1 MSETTGLSECAAE
14 ASITFCAVNPHCL
27 QRIARLAQEM
37 KVVARCDLVD
47 ERGATLCASGATIS
61 RSVGLTLAQR
71 RLRQPL
77 EASVDLT
84 QEIAPSEIVDDCRA
98 LMQQSPAL
106 ALLGAGRVAAIA
118 HALAGLPGG
127 GALSL
132 LLTIA
137 RQFNR
142 ASYQQSL
149 AAMIV
154 CARLAAAL
162 DLAERDGDWLIVAA
176 LVKDVGESYLD
187 PLLVDGRLPVSE
199 WPQVAEHPAIGHA
212 FLSVF
217 TDFPPALADCVL
229 QHHERLD
236 GSGYPQALSA
246 AQISPLATLVGVAD
260 CVAAVVLGGAS
271 VATLEARSGWC
282 LGERVAVALTLVPGE
297 FPPAAVAAV
306 GAALAPLAEAGG
318 SPVGGSFAQRILP
331 TLQRIRTARLLAE
344 TLSTSA
350 PTPGLAAI
358 GGAALAAIRGFDKRL
373 RTIGVYDLALLGVL
387 ESDPP
392 RMGKTCLVVAE
403 VGWRLRHL
411 ARCVYLRTVQRG
423 EDTTPVAALVAA
435 LGASDCA

>member
-37 KVVARCDLVD
+37 TVVARCDLVD
-47 ERGATLCASGATIS
+47 EGGATLCASGATIS

-98 LMQQSPAL
+98 LMQQTPAL
-106 ALLGAGRVAAIA
+106 ALLGAGRIAAIA

-127 GALSL
+127 GALTL

-154 CARLAAAL
+154 GARLAAAL
-162 DLAERDGDWLIVAA
+162 DLVERDGDWLILAA
-176 LVKDVGESYLD
+176 LVKDVGESYID
-187 PLLVDGRLPVSE
+187 PQLVDGRLPVQE
-199 WPQVAEHPAIGHA
+199 WPQVAAHPAIGHA
-212 FLSVF
+212 FVRAF

-246 AQISPLATLVGVAD
+246 AQITPLATLLGLAD
-260 CVAAVVLGGAS
+260 CVSAVVLGGAS
-271 VATLEARSGWC
+271 EATLDARSGWC

-297 FPPAAVAAV
+297 FPPAAVAAI
-306 GAALAPLAEAGG
+306 ATALAPLADAGG
-318 SPVGGSFAQRILP
+318 SPAGGSFAQCILP
-331 TLQRIRTARLLAE
+331 TLQRIRAARLLAE
-344 TLSTSA
+344 TLSKSA

-358 GGAALAAIRGFDKRL
+358 GSFALAAIRGFDKRL
-373 RTIGVYDLALLGVL
+373 RAIGVYDLALLGVL

-392 RMGKTCLVVAE
+392 RMGRTCLVVAE

-411 ARCVYLRTVQRG
+411 ARSVYLRTLQRG
-423 EDTTPVAALVAA
+423 EDAALAAELVAA
-435 LGASDCA
+435 LGAVDQP

>member
-1 MSETTGLSECAAE
+1 MSDTTGLSGCAAE
-14 ASITFCAVNPHCL
+14 VSQAFCAVNPHFL

-37 KVVARCDLVD
+37 TVVARCDVVD
-47 ERGATLCASGATIS
+47 EGGATLCASGATVS
-61 RSVGLTLAQR
+61 RSVALTLAQR

-77 EASVDLT
+77 EACVDLT

-106 ALLGAGRVAAIA
+106 ALLGAGRTAAIA
-118 HALAGLPGG
+118 RALAGLPGG
-127 GALSL
+127 GALTL
-132 LLTIA
+132 LLTIT

-149 AAMIV
+149 AAMV
-154 CARLAAAL
+154 VGARLAAAL
-162 DLAERDGDWLIVAA
+162 DLSERDGDWLIVAA

-187 PLLVDGRLPVSE
+187 PQLVAGPLRAQQ
-199 WPQVAEHPAIGHA
+199 WPQVAEHPLIGNA
-212 FLSVF
+212 FLTVF

-260 CVAAVVLGGAS
+260 CVAAVLLGGTS
-271 VATLEARSGWC
+271 EATPDAHSGWC

-297 FPPAAVAAV
+297 FPPAAVAAIA
-306 GAALAPLAEAGG
+306 AALAPLADAGG
-318 SPVGGSFAQRILP
+318 CPVGGSFAQRILP
-331 TLQRIRTARLLAE
+331 TLQRIRAARLLAE
-344 TLSTSA
+344 TLSKSA

-358 GGAALAAIRGFDKRL
+358 GDAALAAIRGFDKRL

-435 LGASDCA
+435 LGASDRA